1 LLKCVKTYNGS
12 RWLGC
17 SLRVE
22 AAKEFYLDRLQQEWQ
37 DAVCA
42 AAHADEVKTHCC
54 PPSLPF
60 NKTKVA
66 LLPKNSKI
74 RGFGF
79 KRKPYRLPSPPL
91 HFECVVTSG
100 AVVAASQFP
109 HLTFKAA
116 MCR

>member
-1 LLKCVKTYNGS
+1 VTLHSGTELLKCVKTYNGS

-17 SLRVE
+17 NLRVE

-37 DAVCA
+37 DAADA
-42 AAHADEVKTHCC
+42 AALADEAKSHCC

-79 KRKPYRLPSPPL
+79 KRKAYR
-91 HFECVVTSG
+91 
-100 AVVAASQFP
+100 
-109 HLTFKAA
+109 
-116 MCR
+116 

>member
-1 LLKCVKTYNGS
+1 MDLLKCVKTYNGS

-37 DAVCA
+37 DAACA
-42 AAHADEVKTHCC
+42 AVHADEVKNHCC

-60 NKTKVA
+60 NKTKVT

-79 KRKPYRLPSPPL
+79 KRKPYRLPS
-91 HFECVVTSG
+91 T
-100 AVVAASQFP
+100 ASAF
-109 HLTFKAA
+109 
-116 MCR
+116 

>member
-1 LLKCVKTYNGS
+1 MDLLKCVKAYNGS

-22 AAKEFYLDRLQQEWQ
+22 AAKEFYLHRLQQEWQ
-37 DAVCA
+37 DAACA
-42 AAHADEVKTHCC
+42 AADADEVKNHCC

-60 NKTKVA
+60 NKTKVV

-79 KRKPYRLPSPPL
+79 KRKPYR
-91 HFECVVTSG
+91 
-100 AVVAASQFP
+100 
-109 HLTFKAA
+109 
-116 MCR
+116 

>member
-1 LLKCVKTYNGS
+1 MQVACIDCSALHIAQVTRKALQVTLHSGTELLKCVKTYNGS

-17 SLRVE
+17 NLRVE

-37 DAVCA
+37 DAA
-42 AAHADEVKTHCC
+42 AAAALADEAKSHCC

-79 KRKPYRLPSPPL
+79 KRKPYR
-91 HFECVVTSG
+91 
-100 AVVAASQFP
+100 
-109 HLTFKAA
+109 
-116 MCR
+116 